1 MHHWCTSM
9 HWCLCWCSALIWLE
23 NTWFS
28 PLLPLILPL
37 FLFCCR
43 SVNCKLFSGL
53 SFLSFRHDD
62 KHKKSWAPDFRVER
76 KFAKVTCRPLLCCQ
90 ARWWRPGRVE
100 TSCRSGGW
108 TSTSSACPPRA
119 LLVVRASLTPPS
131 LLHLAFNISWKGR
144 CWASASSWSWSSDL
158 YTIVTGCT
166 GNVNQRLLPA
176 LANSLLLLTGFMAL
190 LPHDLFC
197 DIFWRLS
204 TTSTPPCPTYGGAL
218 DNESSTPGRTQAVSR
233 LSHP

>member
-1 MHHWCTSM
+1 MLALSQECILIMYLHCFSLASLMYIDALMFMLMQCTYM
-9 HWCLCWCSALIWLE
+9 TRKHLI
-23 NTWFS
+23 FS

-108 TSTSSACPPRA
+108 TSSSSACPPRA

-131 LLHLAFNISWKGR
+131 MHPW
-144 CWASASSWSWSSDL
+144 
-158 YTIVTGCT
+158 
-166 GNVNQRLLPA
+166 
-176 LANSLLLLTGFMAL
+176 LLTFPEKDGVEQAL
-190 LPHDLFC
+190 LREADLP
-197 DIFWRLS
+197 IFI
-204 TTSTPPCPTYGGAL
+204 P
-218 DNESSTPGRTQAVSR
+218 
-233 LSHP
+233 

>member
-1 MHHWCTSM
+1 MFVVFMLALSQNCILIMYLHCFSLASLMYIDALMFMLMQCTYM
-9 HWCLCWCSALIWLE
+9 TE

-43 SVNCKLFSGL
+43 SVNCKLFFGL

-62 KHKKSWAPDFRVER
+62 KQKSWAPDFRVER

-100 TSCRSGGW
+100 TSRRSGGW
-108 TSTSSACPPRA
+108 TSTSSAFPPRA

-131 LLHLAFNISWKGR
+131 LSF
-144 CWASASSWSWSSDL
+144 
-158 YTIVTGCT
+158 
-166 GNVNQRLLPA
+166 
-176 LANSLLLLTGFMAL
+176 GF
-190 LPHDLFC
+190 
-197 DIFWRLS
+197 
-204 TTSTPPCPTYGGAL
+204 
-218 DNESSTPGRTQAVSR
+218 
-233 LSHP
+233 

>member
-1 MHHWCTSM
+1 MLALSQECILIMYLHCFSLASLMYIDALMFMLMQCTYM
-9 HWCLCWCSALIWLE
+9 TRKHLI
-23 NTWFS
+23 FS

-108 TSTSSACPPRA
+108 TSSSSACPPRA
-119 LLVVRASLTPPS
+119 LLVVRASLTDPS
-131 LLHLAFNISWKGR
+131 LSFCSKHTLKRMVLSVRLFVQADLV
-144 CWASASSWSWSSDL
+144 DL
-158 YTIVTGCT
+158 YTIVTNRRRRRFNWQG
-166 GNVNQRLLPA
+166 V
-176 LANSLLLLTGFMAL
+176 
-190 LPHDLFC
+190 
-197 DIFWRLS
+197 
-204 TTSTPPCPTYGGAL
+204 
-218 DNESSTPGRTQAVSR
+218 TQ
-233 LSHP
+233 